1 MKEDE
6 NLTREE
12 RHIFMTETPIERLVL
27 KLAVPTI
34 ISMLVTS
41 IYNMA
46 DTYFVSHIST
56 EASAAVGVTYSI
68 MAMIQAIGFTLGM
81 GSGTFVSRLLG
92 QKEYEKAKRTVS
104 TAFFTAIILGLLL
117 CACTLP
123 FLGSFVKFLGAI
135 KSVQPEAKAYARYIL
150 IGAPIMTA
158 SFVLNNQLRAQGNA
172 LFSMIGIGSGTIIN
186 IFLDPILIFSMN
198 MGIAGAALA
207 TIISQFISFCLLL
220 SFTNLRQGSISVSI
234 KNFKPSLDI
243 YKEILH
249 SGLPSFCRQ
258 GLASVSSIILNV
270 AAGPFGAS
278 ALSALSIV
286 NKYALFIHAGLIG
299 FCQGFQPVSGF
310 NFGAKRYDRVRQAFS
325 FCLKVGVIFLGLLG
339 VLSFIFAP
347 YIMTFFRENDKE
359 VIDIGTLAIRFQ
371 SITFPLQAVAMM
383 SQFLSQSIGYGGRAS
398 IIAMGRQGLFLIP
411 LYIILSK
418 TLGLLGLQMS
428 QAVSDVLT
436 FFVAIII
443 TVGVLRNL
451 KELETDA
458 KKE

>member
-1 MKEDE
+1 M
-6 NLTREE
+6 TREE
-12 RHIFMTETPIERLVL
+12 RHIYMTETPIRRLIL
-27 KLAVPTI
+27 RLAVPTI

-41 IYNMA
+41 LYNMA
-46 DTYFVSHIST
+46 DTYFVSHLST

-92 QKEYEKAKRTVS
+92 QKEYDKAKRTVS

-117 CACTLP
+117 CVCTLP
-123 FLGSFVKFLGAI
+123 FLGSFVKALGAI
-135 KSVQPEAKAYARYIL
+135 ESVQPYAEDYAKYIL
-150 IGAPIMTA
+150 IGAPFMTA

-172 LFSMIGIGSGTIIN
+172 LFSMIGISAGTVLNII
-186 IFLDPILIFSMN
+186 LDPIMIYNIN

-220 SFTNLRQGSISVSI
+220 IFTNTRKASISVSI
-234 KNFKPSLDI
+234 KNFKPSLEI

-258 GLASVSSIILNV
+258 GLASVSSIILNL
-270 AAGPFGAS
+270 AAGPFGAT

-325 FCLKVGVIFLGLLG
+325 FCLKVGIIFLGVLG
-339 VLSFIFAP
+339 IFSFIFAP
-347 YIMTFFRENDKE
+347 NIMAIFREDDKQ
-359 VIDIGTLAIRFQ
+359 VIEIGALAMRFQ
-371 SITFPLQAVAMM
+371 SIAFPLQAVAMM

-398 IIAMGRQGLFLIP
+398 IVAMGRQGLFLIP
-411 LYIILSK
+411 LYLILSK

-428 QAVSDVLT
+428 QAVSDCLT

-443 TVGVLRNL
+443 TIGVIEKL
-451 KELETDA
+451 KELEIDM

>member
-1 MKEDE
+1 M
-6 NLTREE
+6 TREE
-12 RHIFMTETPIERLVL
+12 RHIYMTETPIKKLVL

-81 GSGTFVSRLLG
+81 GSGTMVSRLLG
-92 QKEYEKAKRTVS
+92 QKEYDKAKKTVS
-104 TAFFTAIILGLLL
+104 VAFFTAIALGLLL

-123 FLGSFVKFLGAI
+123 FLSQFVKLLGAI
-135 KSVQPEAKAYARYIL
+135 ESVQPHAESYAKYIL
-150 IGAPIMTA
+150 IGAPFMTA

-172 LFSMIGIGSGTIIN
+172 LFSMIGIGSGTILN
-186 IFLDPILIFSMN
+186 IILDPIMIFYMN

-207 TIISQFISFCLLL
+207 TIISQILSFCLLL
-220 SFTNLRQGSISVSI
+220 TFTNVRKTSISVSI
-234 KNFKPSLDI
+234 KSFKPSFDI
-243 YKEILH
+243 YKEIFH

-258 GLASVSSIILNV
+258 GLASVSSIVLNL

-286 NKYALFIHAGLIG
+286 NKYSLFIHAGLIG

-310 NFGAKRYDRVRQAFS
+310 NFGAKRYDRVQSAFK
-325 FCLKVGVIFLGLLG
+325 FCLKVGIIFLGILG
-339 VLSFIFAP
+339 IASFIFAEQV
-347 YIMTFFRENDKE
+347 MMFFRESDPE
-359 VIDIGTLAIRFQ
+359 VVKIGALAMRFQ

-398 IIAMGRQGLFLIP
+398 IVAMGRQGLFLIP
-411 LYIILSK
+411 MYLILSS
-418 TLGLLGLQMS
+418 TIGLLGLQMS
-428 QAVSDVLT
+428 QALSDCLT
-436 FFVAIII
+436 FGVAIII
-443 TVGVLRNL
+443 TVGVMKKL
-451 KELETDA
+451 KELE
-458 KKE
+458 KMQY